1 MSALQIMGM
10 PGNRHDHD
18 DAQRHSGM
26 GLQQTKTKPRGDD
39 EMVSASNRHGGKQAS
54 GPTPEAAPTRPKKMI
69 VLHWLTVLCLVM
81 AAALILTR
89 DQVDGRALEQWLLEG
104 HRHFGLLVLLLL
116 LARVVVRLRAGKLPP
131 AGEHSPI
138 IRVAAALTHIAL
150 YGLLLALPLLGWA
163 LSDAEDKPVHFLGA
177 TLPAIVGADED
188 LADRLQMLHTDAAW
202 LLLGLVTLH
211 VAAALVHHFVLRD
224 GTLRMMLPKRRR

>member
-1 MSALQIMGM
+1 M
-10 PGNRHDHD
+10 
-18 DAQRHSGM
+18 
-26 GLQQTKTKPRGDD
+26 
-39 EMVSASNRHGGKQAS
+39 
-54 GPTPEAAPTRPKKMI
+54 RPKTLV
-69 VLHWLTVLCLVM
+69 VLHWLTVLCLIM
-81 AAALILTR
+81 AATLILTR
-89 DQVDGRALEQWLLEG
+89 EQVDGRALEQWLLEG

-116 LARVVVRLRAGKLPP
+116 LARVAVRFRAGKLQP
-131 AGEHSPI
+131 AGEHARI
-138 IRVAAALTHIAL
+138 FRVAATLTHFAL

-188 LADRLQMLHTDAAW
+188 LADKLQLLHTDAAW

>member
-1 MSALQIMGM
+1 
-10 PGNRHDHD
+10 
-18 DAQRHSGM
+18 M
-26 GLQQTKTKPRGDD
+26 GLQTTKKNASPSSQAEVTSVLGTQRGNQ
-39 EMVSASNRHGGKQAS
+39 SPQPSPA
-54 GPTPEAAPTRPKKMI
+54 TAPMRPKKLV
-69 VLHWLTVLCLVM
+69 VLHWLTVLCLIF

-89 DQVDGRALEQWLLEG
+89 DQVDGRVLEQWLLEG

-116 LARVVVRLRAGKLPP
+116 LIRVVVRVRAGKLPP

-138 IRVAAALTHIAL
+138 IRIAATVTHIAL

-188 LADRLQMLHTDAAW
+188 LADQLQLLHTDAAW

-211 VAAALVHHFVLRD
+211 VGAALVHHFVLRD